1 MSHPV
6 DQYKQLI
13 KCSLPFIAV
22 YPTTTTTLGRT
33 ASPILA
39 AVAPYPIA
47 HHPQPKARNVANV
60 VPVNNVANVVPVRNV
75 ANVVPVQV
83 AQVPQPQFRYANVV
97 PVLPVHQQVAYR
109 Y

>member
-1 MSHPV
+1 MF
-6 DQYKQLI
+6 I
-13 KCSLPFIAV
+13 KCSLPSIAV

-39 AVAPYPIA
+39 AVAPYPVV
-47 HHPQPKARNVANV
+47 HHPQQARHHK
-60 VPVNNVANVVPVRNV
+60 VNHVANVVPVRNV